1 MRTITSWDLFCRVV
15 DNYGDIGVCW
25 RLARQLTQEHGHTVR
40 LWVDDLRSFEKLCP
54 AVDVAAEAQHVSGV
68 DIRQWGDDAQVA
80 ALLAA
85 DAHPAPHD
93 AVIGAFACAVPEP
106 MLQGMAA
113 LASQGT
119 APVWINLE
127 YLSAENWV
135 AEFHAMPSPHPQL
148 PLVKYFF
155 FPGFARNTGGVLRET
170 HLGAQRATFNAS
182 PAAHQ
187 ALWHRL
193 GVDDLMREHPDALR
207 VSLFAYA
214 NPALPAL
221 VAQWEASPQPVICL
235 VPEGLAATQIAE
247 LFGDPSAAK
256 VGARWTRGQLTVAV
270 VPFVPQE
277 HYDPLLWAC
286 DINFVRGEDS
296 FVRAQWALQ
305 PFIWH
310 IYPQSDDVHLVK
322 LDAFLAR
329 YTPALPQAEA
339 DALHTFWHA
348 WNGKPETLNWP
359 ALMAA
364 APALRTRASTW
375 EHTLLHLGDLAANLV
390 AFCEKQVK

>member
-1 MRTITSWDLFCRVV
+1 MRTITSWDIFCRVV

-25 RLARQLTQEHGHTVR
+25 RLARQLVQEHGHTVR

-54 AVDVAAEAQHVSGV
+54 AVEMPAEAQRVSGV
-68 DIRQWGDDAQVA
+68 DIRHWGDDAQFA

-93 AVIGAFACAVPEP
+93 VVVGAFACAVPEP
-106 MLQGMAA
+106 MLAHMAEQA
-113 LASQGT
+113 AQDA

-135 AEFHAMPSPHPQL
+135 AEHHAMSSPHPRL
-148 PLVKYFF
+148 PLTKYFF
-155 FPGFARNTGGVLRET
+155 FPGFARNTGGVLRES

-182 PAAHQ
+182 PTAHQ

-193 GVDDLMREHPDALR
+193 GVDDLMRANPNALR

-214 NPALPAL
+214 NTALPAL
-221 VAQWEASPQPVICL
+221 VAQWEAATQPVICL

-247 LFGDPSAAK
+247 LLGTSNGAK
-256 VGARWTRGQLTVAV
+256 VGTRWTRGQLTVAV

-286 DINFVRGEDS
+286 DLNFVRGEDS

-305 PFIWH
+305 PFVWH

-329 YTPALPQAEA
+329 YTAALPQADA
-339 DALHTFWHA
+339 DAITTFWHA
-348 WNGKPETLNWP
+348 WNGKPE
-359 ALMAA
+359 ALDWSALAAA
-364 APALRTRASTW
+364 APALRARAAAW

-390 AFCEKQVK
+390 AFCEKRVK

>member
-1 MRTITSWDLFCRVV
+1 MRTITSWDIFCRVV

-25 RLARQLTQEHGHTVR
+25 RLARQLVQEHGHTVR
-40 LWVDDLRSFEKLCP
+40 LWVDDLRSFEKICP
-54 AVDVAAEAQHVSGV
+54 AVDVKAEAQRVSGV
-68 DIRQWGDDAQVA
+68 DIRQWSDDAQMA

-93 AVIGAFACAVPEP
+93 VVIGAFACPTPEP
-106 MLQGMAA
+106 MLQHMAEQ
-113 LASQGT
+113 ASHGT

-135 AEFHAMPSPHPQL
+135 VEHHAMQSPHPRL

-155 FPGFARNTGGVLRET
+155 FPGFERNTGGVLRES
-170 HLGAQRATFNAS
+170 HLGAQRATFEAS

-193 GVDDLMREHPDALR
+193 GADDLMREKPDALR

-214 NPALPAL
+214 NPALPTL
-221 VAQWEASPQPVICL
+221 VAQWEASPEPIICL

-247 LFGDPSAAK
+247 LLGDARTAK
-256 VGARWTRGQLTVAV
+256 TGARWTRGHLTVAV

-296 FVRAQWALQ
+296 FVRAQWAQ
-305 PFIWH
+305 KPFVWH
-310 IYPQSDDVHLVK
+310 IYPQSDDVHLTK

-329 YTPALPQAEA
+329 YTPALSEGGANA
-339 DALHTFWHA
+339 FTAFWHA
-348 WNGKPETLNWP
+348 WNGAPASLNW
-359 ALMAA
+359 ADFAA
-364 APALRTRASTW
+364 ISPGLRTRAITW
-375 EHTLLHLGDLAANLV
+375 EQSLMQLGDLAANLV

>member
-25 RLARQLTQEHGHTVR
+25 RLARQLVQEHGHTVR

-54 AVDVAAEAQHVSGV
+54 AVDVAADAQRVSGV
-68 DIRQWGDDAQVA
+68 DIRRWGDDAQVA

-93 AVIGAFACAVPEP
+93 VVIEAFACAAPEA
-106 MLQGMAA
+106 MLKLMADQA
-113 LASQGT
+113 TNGT

-135 AEFHAMPSPHPQL
+135 AEYHAMQSPHPRL
-148 PLVKYFF
+148 PLVKHFF
-155 FPGFARNTGGVLRET
+155 FPGFARNTGGVLHES
-170 HLGAQRATFNAS
+170 HLGAQRSMFNAS
-182 PAAHQ
+182 PTAHQ

-193 GVDDLMREHPDALR
+193 SVDDLMRANPRALR

-214 NPALPAL
+214 NAALPTL
-221 VAQWEASPQPVICL
+221 VSQWEAAPQQVICL

-247 LFGDPSAAK
+247 LLGDAGAAK
-256 VGARWTRGQLTVAV
+256 TGARWTRGQLTVAV

-296 FVRAQWALQ
+296 FVRAQWALR
-305 PFIWH
+305 PFVWH
-310 IYPQSDDVHLVK
+310 IYPQSDDVHLTK

-329 YTPALPQAEA
+329 YTPALPQADA
-339 DALHTFWHA
+339 DALTTFWHA
-348 WNGKPETLNWP
+348 WNGKPETLDWP
-359 ALMAA
+359 ALVAA
-364 APALRTRASTW
+364 APALRTRAITW
-375 EHTLLHLGDLAANLV
+375 EHTLLHLGDLTANLV

>member
-1 MRTITSWDLFCRVV
+1 MRAITSWDLFCRVV

-25 RLARQLTQEHGHTVR
+25 RLARQLVQEHGHTVR

-54 AVDVAAEAQHVSGV
+54 TVDVRADAQRVSGV
-68 DIRQWGDDAQVA
+68 DIRHWGDDAQVA

-85 DAHPAPHD
+85 DAQPMLHD
-93 AVIGAFACAVPEP
+93 VVVEAFACAVPEP
-106 MLQGMAA
+106 VLQHMAERA
-113 LASQGT
+113 RQGT
-119 APVWINLE
+119 APAWINLE
-127 YLSAENWV
+127 YLSAEDWV
-135 AEFHAMPSPHPQL
+135 ATHHAMPSPHLRL

-155 FPGFARNTGGVLRET
+155 FPGFARNTGGVLRES
-170 HLGAQRATFNAS
+170 HLGAQRATFEAS
-182 PAAHQ
+182 PAARQ

-193 GVDDLMREHPDALR
+193 GVGDLMRENPDALR

-214 NPALPAL
+214 NEALPMLA
-221 VAQWEASPQPVICL
+221 AQWEASPQPVICL
-235 VPEGLAATQIAE
+235 VPEGLAATQIAG
-247 LFGDPSAAK
+247 LLGNAAPPK
-256 VGARWTRGQLTVAV
+256 AGARWTHGNLTVAV

-296 FVRAQWALQ
+296 FVRAQWALR
-305 PFIWH
+305 PFVWH
-310 IYPQSDDVHLVK
+310 IYPQSDDVHLTK

-329 YTPALPQAEA
+329 YTPALPQADA
-339 DALHTFWHA
+339 DALATFWHA
-348 WNGKPETLNWP
+348 WNGKPEALDWP
-359 ALMAA
+359 ALIAA
-364 APALRTRASTW
+364 APALRARAITW